1 MEKAGVT
8 LMGFFAIVCDL
19 MRDWRSTPGL
29 TELLPVLDQYVSSG
43 FII

>member
-19 MRDWRSTPGL
+19 MRDWRAKPGL
-29 TELLPVLDQYVSSG
+29 TEILPVLDQ
-43 FII
+43 